1 MCMPFAS
8 NPDTSMFPPASWNE
22 RANSSYCYA
31 AYGERPQYSWA
42 LDYFGGYNPKKD
54 FLKVSNI
61 IFSNGELDPWQAGG
75 VTFPINNDSLALYI
89 EGAAHHLDLRLHNI
103 ADPATVTAAR

>member
-1 MCMPFAS
+1 
-8 NPDTSMFPPASWNE
+8 MFPPASWNE

-31 AYGERPQYSWA
+31 AYGERPQYGWA

-75 VTFPINNDSLALYI
+75 VTFPINSDSVALYI
-89 EGAAHHLDLRLHNI
+89 EKAAHHLDLRLPNE